1 MIIKKGEQSMR
12 FRQYRYKIILLFVIF
27 TLCGCAKSE
36 LRVANFI
43 RPPSKVVRFR
53 DIQTILVQ
61 EPDLQFSG
69 RLTTDLK
76 QLYQHIIQEN
86 IAKTFGH
93 MPWYQIHLICPN
105 AQCESIPNQIE
116 QNGYEWKNSV
126 RTEKES
132 LKQHQLFINGIIDQS
147 IKNQSEINIS
157 ATLSIVLLDPEGNE
171 VYVRLLDNLKA
182 KDIFKSK
189 QSHWDK
195 ICMHRRL
202 AQQLF
207 QLAIVQLKDDIY
219 PKKIKRLISINND
232 ADIRGRYL
240 LEANAFP
247 EALAHIEASIK
258 KKERAYIEQ
267 KNKIL
272 EKYQKLEKQ
281 ALEKY
286 SPDDDFREKRIE
298 MAKEKEAEIDKAR
311 KCLSGDYKNYGTALE
326 ALGFIDEA
334 STYYEKAIHANPM
347 NYLAKLAFHR
357 LVYFR
362 KTSNKELELSREIT
376 EKSLRSYNAR

>member
-1 MIIKKGEQSMR
+1 MR
-12 FRQYRYKIILLFVIF
+12 CRQYQCEIILLISLFIS
-27 TLCGCAKSE
+27 CGCAKSQ
-36 LRVANFI
+36 LDVANFI

-61 EPDLQFSG
+61 QPDIQFSG
-69 RLTTDLK
+69 CLTTDVK
-76 QLYQHIIQEN
+76 QLYQHMIQEN
-86 IAKTFGH
+86 IAKTFSH

-116 QNGYEWKNSV
+116 INGYEWQNPV
-126 RTEKES
+126 RTEKEYQ
-132 LKQHQLFINGIIDQS
+132 KQHQLFINGMIHQS
-147 IKNQSEINIS
+147 IKNQSQINVS
-157 ATLSIVLLDPEGNE
+157 ATLSIVLLDHSGNE
-171 VYVRLLDNLKA
+171 IYVRLLDNLTA
-182 KDIFKSK
+182 TDIFKPNH
-189 QSHWDK
+189 SHWDK

-207 QLAIVQLKDDIY
+207 QIAIAQLKEDIY
-219 PKKIKRLISINND
+219 PRKVNRLISINHD

-247 EALAHIEASIK
+247 EALAHIAESIK
-258 KKERAYIEQ
+258 KNERAYIEK

-272 EKYQKLEKQ
+272 EKYQKLEKK
-281 ALEKY
+281 ALAQS
-286 SPDDDFREKRIE
+286 SPDDDFREKRIK
-298 MAKEKEAEIDKAR
+298 MAKEKEAEIDNVR

-334 STYYEKAIHANPM
+334 STYYEKAINANPM
-347 NYLAKLAFHR
+347 NYLARLAFHR

-362 KTSNKELELSREIT
+362 KTSNKELDLSREIT
-376 EKSLRSYNAR
+376 EQSLRSHHVR

>member
-1 MIIKKGEQSMR
+1 MR
-12 FRQYRYKIILLFVIF
+12 CRQYRCGIILLIMVFI
-27 TLCGCAKSE
+27 LCGCAKSK

-61 EPDLQFSG
+61 EPDIQFSG

-76 QLYQHIIQEN
+76 QLYQHMIQEN
-86 IAKTFGH
+86 IAQTFSH

-105 AQCESIPNQIE
+105 AQCESIPYQIE
-116 QNGYEWKNSV
+116 QNGYEWENPV
-126 RTEKES
+126 RTEKEYH
-132 LKQHQLFINGIIDQS
+132 KQHQLFINGMINQS
-147 IKNQSEINIS
+147 IKNQSEINIT
-157 ATLSIVLLDPEGNE
+157 ATLSLVLLDHEGSE
-171 VYVRLLDNLKA
+171 VYVRLLDNLRA
-182 KDIFKSK
+182 KNMFKPD
-189 QSHWDK
+189 QSQWDK

-202 AQQLF
+202 AKQLF

-219 PKKIKRLISINND
+219 PKKINRLISIHKD

-258 KKERAYIEQ
+258 NKERAYIEQ
-267 KNKIL
+267 KNRIL
-272 EKYQKLEKQ
+272 ERYQKLEKQ
-281 ALEKY
+281 ALAES
-286 SPDDDFREKRIE
+286 SPDDDFREKRIA
-298 MAKEKEAEIDKAR
+298 MAKEKESEIDNAR

-334 STYYEKAIHANPM
+334 STYYEKAINANPM
-347 NYLAKLAFHR
+347 NYMAKLAFHR

-376 EKSLRSYNAR
+376 EQSLRSYNER